1 LARIIV
7 MPRAR
12 RDVDAAIGTLELPA
26 DSWSRIAH
34 ALRVVETFPRSGPKL
49 EGQLAGNRYVL
60 GPWRWMVLVYHY
72 DEASDLVFLLAMID
86 ARSSLSPLH

>member
-1 LARIIV
+1 

-12 RDVDAAIGTLELPA
+12 RDVDAAIGSLELPA

-34 ALRVVETFPRSGPKL
+34 SLRTVETFPRSGPKL
-49 EGQLAGNRYVL
+49 EGQLAANRYVL
-60 GPWRWMVLVYHY
+60 GPWRWMVLVYRY

-86 ARSSLSPLH
+86 ARSSISPLH